1 MLRNGTFDR
10 IMKDESYPST
20 ASSTNTQKL
29 LINGFSRY
37 PDIFSSKRGQQVSE
51 EFLPVNYYQR
61 IASCILNCLEYIH
74 TTSLRGMNIHCLLV
88 KDRRKSNLK
97 ILRKENVDGRALTN
111 GFRVRMLKCAY
122 TTIHCT
128 DFLKK

>member
-1 MLRNGTFDR
+1 MLRNGTFDC

-37 PDIFSSKRGQQVSE
+37 PDIFSSKRGRQVSE

-88 KDRRKSNLK
+88 KDRRKSNKK
-97 ILRKENVDGRALTN
+97 ILNIDGRALTN

>member
-1 MLRNGTFDR
+1 MHLELLRIHPYHIT
-10 IMKDESYPST
+10 E
-20 ASSTNTQKL
+20 
-29 LINGFSRY
+29 RY
-37 PDIFSSKRGQQVSE
+37 
-51 EFLPVNYYQR
+51 
-61 IASCILNCLEYIH
+61 C
-74 TTSLRGMNIHCLLV
+74 MNIHCLLV

-97 ILRKENVDGRALTN
+97 KILNIDGRALTN

>member
-1 MLRNGTFDR
+1 MLRNGTFDC
-10 IMKDESYPST
+10 IMKDELYPST

-37 PDIFSSKRGQQVSE
+37 PDIFSSKRGRQVSE

-88 KDRRKSNLK
+88 KDRRKSNKK
-97 ILRKENVDGRALTN
+97 ILNIDGRALTN